1 MSDDK
6 ILFLQQLFVFVTPD
20 RAISAMS
27 RMSTINVLLASS
39 VLVAIAKTATAIAIV
54 MAWEIVITHLYNLY
68 VDKLIIVILFD
79 FLVQFS

>member
-1 MSDDK
+1 
-6 ILFLQQLFVFVTPD
+6 VFVTPD